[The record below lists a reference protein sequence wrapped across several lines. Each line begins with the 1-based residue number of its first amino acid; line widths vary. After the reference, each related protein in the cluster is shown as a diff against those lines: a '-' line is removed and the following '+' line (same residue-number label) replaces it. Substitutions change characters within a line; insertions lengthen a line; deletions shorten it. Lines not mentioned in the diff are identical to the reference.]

1 MARIIAARPL
11 PPRDSILAA
20 ATIHGSSH
28 TNSRRDNMKKIAIAV
43 AMAGLMVGAAGNA
56 FAGDPDRAVGRLL
69 DSLEY
74 KYEVDEDGDYRLVFD
89 MEDDRTQLVF
99 VRSSVEN
106 YGSHKIREVWSPG
119 YKSPGP
125 QFPALV
131 ANRLLEDSQDSKLGS
146 WVKQSDIAM
155 FVVKIDANA
164 KADVLSDAIDAAIKS
179 ADAIELE
186 LTSQDEY

>member
-1 MARIIAARPL
+1 MGGMA
-11 PPRDSILAA
+11 D
-20 ATIHGSSH
+20 
-28 TNSRRDNMKKIAIAV
+28 K
-43 AMAGLMVGAAGNA
+43 A
-56 FAGDPDRAVGRLL
+56 FAGDPDPAIGRLL

>member
-1 MARIIAARPL
+1 
-11 PPRDSILAA
+11 
-20 ATIHGSSH
+20 
-28 TNSRRDNMKKIAIAV
+28 MKKIAIAL
-43 AMAGLMVGAAGNA
+43 AMAGLMGGMADKA
-56 FAGDPDRAVGRLL
+56 FAGDPDPAIGRLL

-131 ANRLLEDSQDSKLGS
+131 ANRLLEDSQESKLGS

-179 ADAIELE
+179 ADAMELE
-186 LTSQDEY
+186 LTAKDEY